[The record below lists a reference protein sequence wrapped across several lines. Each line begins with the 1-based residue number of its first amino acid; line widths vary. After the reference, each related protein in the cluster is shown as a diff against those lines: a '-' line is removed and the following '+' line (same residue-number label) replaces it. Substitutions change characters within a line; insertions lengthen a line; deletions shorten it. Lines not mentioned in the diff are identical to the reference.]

1 MRKAIALDRASVKGL
16 TPART
21 GAVVHDGKAS
31 QVVIFVYVLAGWVGL
46 SLLAY
51 LFILPLLTVSAR
63 SDRLAGPSRR
73 ERAASSRVRVPS
85 PQGLGYSGMVLERLA
100 EHARTV
106 LGSESAWIL
115 VSPPGLNGPLAAVAG
130 AGTDPDLIGRRMAMS
145 AAAAAFR
152 NVASATVHVG
162 GEERGTIC
170 VGGPHDD
177 RRLERRERDLLDEV
191 AGLVGDMLGHHAGG
205 QLSVGDSEPE
215 IRALVKALAEA
226 DGATYLHS
234 LEVAAT
240 ARGVA
245 AQLNLSGAD
254 LVEVELAAL
263 VHDVGK
269 LRVPASVLHKPGRL
283 NPQER
288 QLMRLHPEWGAEM
301 VARVPGLEA
310 VALIVHLHHERPDG
324 RGYPYGLRGDQ
335 IPMASRIVSACGAYG
350 VMTKRWP
357 HRDAIE
363 IDAAL
368 SELRRHAGTQF
379 DPDVVEALAACLRQP
394 LAVAA

>member
-1 MRKAIALDRASVKGL
+1 M
-16 TPART
+16 
-21 GAVVHDGKAS
+21 
-31 QVVIFVYVLAGWVGL
+31 AGEW
-46 SLLAY
+46 S
-51 LFILPLLTVSAR
+51 TSA
-63 SDRLAGPSRR
+63 AT
-73 ERAASSRVRVPS
+73 AASPS
-85 PQGLGYSGMVLERLA
+85 
-100 EHARTV
+100 
-106 LGSESAWIL
+106 
-115 VSPPGLNGPLAAVAG
+115 
-130 AGTDPDLIGRRMAMS
+130 
-145 AAAAAFR
+145 
-152 NVASATVHVG
+152 VASATVHVG
-162 GEERGTIC
+162 GRERGTIC
-170 VGGPHDD
+170 LGGAHDD

-191 AGLVGDMLGHHAGG
+191 AGLVGDMLGHHAGH
-205 QLSVGDSEPE
+205 QLSLGDSEPE
-215 IRALVKALAEA
+215 IRALVQALAAA
-226 DGATYLHS
+226 DGATYRHS

-240 ARGVA
+240 ARAVA
-245 AQLNLSGAD
+245 ARLDLSAAD

-288 QLMRLHPEWGAEM
+288 RLMRLHPEWGAEM

-310 VALIVHLHHERPDG
+310 VALIVRLHHERPDG
-324 RGYPYGLRGDQ
+324 QGYPYGLRGDQ

-394 LAVAA
+394 LPVAAVAGWAAPSERL